1 MNDSTTIKPGCEVCS
16 ALHLL
21 LRRAGGMKHTLLA
34 LPAAAGICAV
44 VLSTN
49 AALILVAL
57 PAWSMLVNN
66 NIALLLCVLLPSLVA
81 DHDHQ
86 HQAEAAAAATT
97 TAPATAGPLH
107 LQLLLLQLAHVLL
120 LLQPALAATSSS
132 ISSYSFCSC
141 CLPPG

>member
-1 MNDSTTIKPGCEVCS
+1 
-16 ALHLL
+16 
-21 LRRAGGMKHTLLA
+21 MKHTLLA

-97 TAPATAGPLH
+97 TAAATAGPLH

-120 LLQPALAATSSS
+120 LLQPALAAHLPASAAAVSARAA
-132 ISSYSFCSC
+132 
-141 CLPPG
+141 CLQADVALPAAMEYTRA